1 MKRTGH
7 AVVVGLD
14 RSTGGRAAVEHAAT
28 LAERRHLPLRLVH
41 AFEPSQFTI
50 RPMASWA
57 VEIEG
62 AVRTSA
68 EGLVE
73 ETLSGLAHD
82 HPELSVSS
90 RLQPGSAVVTLLEE
104 SRSAE
109 CVVLGSRGSGDFVDL
124 LIGSTTLHVA
134 SQAHCPV
141 IAVQAPKAGVAPRYG
156 VIVGVDGSADSE
168 DAIDVAFQLATET
181 REPLRALHAWTDPS
195 LLGPG
200 ALLPVVHDPALVV
213 EEERLVLAES
223 MAGWSEKYPDV
234 AVEQRVVRGHPVG
247 ALVEAGADASYLV
260 VGAKGRG
267 PLRSM
272 LLGSVSHGV
281 LHHADGP
288 VVVVRRK
295 ASAS

>member
-1 MKRTGH
+1 MKHSGH

-14 RSTGGRAAVEHAAT
+14 RSAGGRAAVEHAAT

-41 AFEPSQFTI
+41 AFEPSQFAI

-57 VEIEG
+57 TEIEG
-62 AVRTSA
+62 AVRNSA
-68 EGLVE
+68 ERLVE
-73 ETLSGLAHD
+73 ETLSALAHE

-104 SRSAE
+104 SRSAA

-134 SQAHCPV
+134 SQAQCPV
-141 IAVQAPKAGVAPRYG
+141 IAVPAPKVGAAPRHG
-156 VIVGVDGSADSE
+156 VVVGVDGSPNSE
-168 DAIDVAFQLATET
+168 DAIDVAFQLAAET
-181 REPLRALHAWTDPS
+181 REPLLALHAWTEPAV
-195 LLGPG
+195 LGPG
-200 ALLPVVHDPALVV
+200 AMLPLVYDPALVT
-213 EEERLVLAES
+213 EEERLVLAEA

-234 AVEQRVVRGHPVG
+234 AVEQQVVRGHPVG
-247 ALVEAGADASYLV
+247 TLIQSGAHASYIV
-260 VGAKGRG
+260 VGARGRG
-267 PLRSM
+267 PLRSL

-288 VVVVRRK
+288 VVVVRREN
-295 ASAS
+295 